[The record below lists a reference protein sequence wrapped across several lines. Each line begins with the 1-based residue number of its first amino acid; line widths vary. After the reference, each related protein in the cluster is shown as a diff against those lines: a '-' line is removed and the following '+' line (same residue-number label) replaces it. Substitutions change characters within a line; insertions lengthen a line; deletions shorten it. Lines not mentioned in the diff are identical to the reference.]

1 MIVSVHLA
9 DVGPRAAL
17 KTLRKPPEPDAVA
30 GLAYAET
37 VTTAPLGG
45 GLLPAPRPGRVG
57 MIAAWE
63 SDEALDEFGGSH
75 PLAATFAEGWEV
87 RMRPLRVSGHWPEM
101 PWLPEQPLPVDDE
114 EPVVAL
120 TLGRLRLARAVPFLR
135 SAAAAEADAVAAAA
149 GAMLASTG
157 LARPPRLVSTF
168 SIWRSMA
175 AMREYAYGKAGAH
188 QAAVRNDR
196 ARPFHHASAFV
207 RFRPYASRGNWGGR
221 DPLAAVYE
229 PSPGLNL

>member
-1 MIVSVHLA
+1 MIVSFHLA
-9 DVGPRAAL
+9 DPGPGAAL
-17 KTLRKPPEPDAVA
+17 KALRRPPAPGAVP
-30 GLAYAET
+30 GLTYAET
-37 VTTAPLGG
+37 VTTAPISA
-45 GLLPAPRPGRVG
+45 GLLPSPRPKRVG

-135 SAAAAEADAVAAAA
+135 SAAAAEAEAVAD

-207 RFRPYASRGNWGGR
+207 RFRPYASRGIWDGR
-221 DPLAAVYE
+221 DPLAAVTLQ
-229 PSPGLNL
+229 SAVSS

>member
-1 MIVSVHLA
+1 MIVSIHLA

-17 KTLRKPPEPDAVA
+17 RTLRKPPAPGAVP
-30 GLAYAET
+30 GLTYAET

-45 GLLPAPRPGRVG
+45 GLLPAPSPGRVG

-63 SDEALDEFGGSH
+63 SDDALDEFSRDG
-75 PLAATFAEGWEV
+75 PLATTFVDGWEV
-87 RMRPLRVSGHWPEM
+87 RMQPLRVSGHWPEM
-101 PWLPEQPLPVDDE
+101 PGLPAQPLPVDDE
-114 EPVVAL
+114 EPVIAL
-120 TLGRLRLARAVPFLR
+120 TLGRLRLGRALPFLR
-135 SAAAAEADAVAAAA
+135 SAAAAEADAVAD
-149 GAMLASTG
+149 GALLASTG

-175 AMREYAYGKAGAH
+175 AMREYAYGKDGYH

-207 RFRPYASRGNWGGR
+207 RFRPYASRGSWDGR
-221 DPLAAVYE
+221 DPLAASE
-229 PSPGLNL
+229 FQAA